1 MTPEEERKERLKEM
15 CEREKKR
22 DALEIEKIV
31 FEREGEMFIW
41 QKLRE
46 REKIKKEKEWE
57 RDREQEREYER

>member
-1 MTPEEERKERLKEM
+1 MTPEEERKERDWKR
-15 CEREKKR
+15 CVRERKR
-22 DALEIEKIV
+22 DALEIEKGV